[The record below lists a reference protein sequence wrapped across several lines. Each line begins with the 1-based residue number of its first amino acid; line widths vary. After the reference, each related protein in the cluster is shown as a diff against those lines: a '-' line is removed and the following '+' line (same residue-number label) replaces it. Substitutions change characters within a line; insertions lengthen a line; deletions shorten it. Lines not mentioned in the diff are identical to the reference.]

1 MDLEIRGAGNL
12 LGAEQSGNLGA
23 VGYETYMELLAEA
36 VDELRGKQREA
47 RVDPEIRLGVPARLP
62 ESYVPDVQQRLVL
75 YKRLAS
81 ATDEAEADRLRDE
94 LLDRFGP
101 LPREAEHLLA
111 VIRLKIAARR
121 LGIAQV
127 LVDGGELVLS
137 AATTTQVDPAKLHR
151 LVAGPRGDLRVMPDQ
166 RIRAQLRERD
176 PASLFA
182 RAREVLTE
190 LGAA

>member
-12 LGAEQSGNLGA
+12 LGAEQSGNLGS
-23 VGYETYMELLAEA
+23 VGYETYMELLSEA

-47 RVDPEIRLGVPARLP
+47 VVDPEIRLGIAARLP
-62 ESYVPDVQQRLVL
+62 EAYVADVQQRLVL

-81 ATDEAEADRLRDE
+81 APNQIEADRLRDE

-101 LPREAEHLLA
+101 LPKEAENLLA
-111 VIRLKIAARR
+111 VIRLKIAART

-127 LVDGGELVLS
+127 LLDGSELVFT
-137 AATTTQVDPAKLHR
+137 AAPTTRVDPAKLHR
-151 LVAGPRGDLRVMPDQ
+151 LVTRRRSDLRVMPDQ
-166 RIRAQLRERD
+166 RIRAALRERD
-176 PASLFA
+176 PTSLFA
-182 RAREVLTE
+182 RAGEVLAE